1 MLKDTDQESGA
12 PTDAIHQRALA
23 HMQAETEQLRSNRE
37 HSIDQWPWLIFAIA
51 VVIRLTYFW
60 QYLQSPLFNYFRAD
74 QLYYLRWAREI
85 AAGDWLGSEAFE
97 MGPLYPYLVGA
108 AFSVCG
114 ENQAL
119 LLIVQLFLGA
129 LCAPLLYTCGCRLFD
144 RPTGIVA
151 GLLLGVYGPCI
162 FYECMMMKS
171 FLSPLLTV
179 VTLYAAVRYRENRAV
194 VWLWVAGAAVGM
206 ACLVRE
212 NHILLLLPVGIW
224 ILLTGAKCNVAKTR
238 VLLHGAHMV
247 AGLVLVLTPSA
258 VRNYVVA
265 REFVVVTAG
274 GGEVFYIAHRPG
286 ARPYYSAPHFVT
298 GNPFYEHEDFRKE
311 AERRT
316 GQRLSRSE
324 SSRYWYR
331 EAVKCVLDNPVHSA
345 RLTGQKAA
353 VLFNDYEVAD
363 GENFLVTRSFISCL
377 AWLPTFGWFGGLGF
391 LGMLVCLMTKRA
403 GWIVVAFVGVHVV
416 CVLLLYNFARFRLG
430 LMPMWMLLAALGIT
444 WLVDLSRHRVNV
456 SWLKFGCAAIFVGTI
471 TWVMLRPPAGGI
483 PPGHEVVRAIAT
495 GDLFMKRQ
503 KFELAEQ
510 EYGKI
515 TAVCERNKLKGPNV
529 VRWRLA
535 AYLGLARICRKT
547 DRPQGA
553 LQHLQAALDMQ
564 MRETGRRI
572 VLRRWIDFLEECVR
586 VQLHLE
592 GLSDPGKT
600 LADSKAELSR
610 LDQSQ
615 R

>member
-1 MLKDTDQESGA
+1 MQSVGLQ
-12 PTDAIHQRALA
+12 QRALA
-23 HMQAETEQLRSNRE
+23 HMQAETEQLLSDRE
-37 HSIDQWPWLIFAIA
+37 QSIDKWPWLIFAIA
-51 VVIRLTYFW
+51 FLTRVMYFG
-60 QYLQSPLFNYFRAD
+60 QYLQSPLFGYFRAD
-74 QLYYLRWAREI
+74 QLYYVRWAREI

-108 AFSVCG
+108 AFSVFG

-129 LCAPLLYTCGCRLFD
+129 LCAPLLCICGCRLFD
-144 RPTGIVA
+144 RSTGIVA
-151 GLLLGVYGPCI
+151 GLIMGVYGPCI

-179 VTLYAAVRYRENRAV
+179 VTLYAAVRYSENRAV
-194 VWLWVAGAAVGM
+194 VWLWVSGAAIGM

-212 NHILLLLPVGIW
+212 NHVLLLLPVGIW
-224 ILLTGAKCNVAKTR
+224 ILWTGHKFNVAKTR
-238 VLLHGAHMV
+238 VLLHGIHMV
-247 AGLVLVLTPSA
+247 AALVLVLTPSA

-316 GQRLSRSE
+316 GRRLSRSE

-331 EAVKCVLDNPVHSA
+331 EAVKCVLDNPFHSA
-345 RLTGQKAA
+345 RLTSQKAA

-363 GENFLVTRSFISCL
+363 GEDFLVTRRFISCL
-377 AWLPTFGWFGGLGF
+377 AWLPTFGWLGGLGF
-391 LGMLVCLMTKRA
+391 LGMLVCLMTKRT
-403 GWIVVAFVGVHVV
+403 GWIVVALLGVHVL

-430 LMPMWMLLAALGIT
+430 LMPMWILLAALGIS
-444 WLVDLSRHRVNV
+444 WLVGLCRRAVAL
-456 SWLKFGCAAIFVGTI
+456 SWLKFACAAIFVGTVTYI
-471 TWVMLRPPAGGI
+471 MLRPPAGGI

-495 GDLFMKRQ
+495 GDLFVKQQ
-503 KFELAEQ
+503 KFEFAEQ

-515 TAVCERNKLKGPNV
+515 IQVCEDEKLKGPNV
-529 VRWRLA
+529 ARWRLA
-535 AYLGLARICRKT
+535 AYLGLAGICRKAE
-547 DRPQGA
+547 RPQEA
-553 LQHLQAALDMQ
+553 LQHLQAALGLQ
-564 MRETGRRI
+564 IRATGRRV
-572 VLRRWIDFLEECVR
+572 VLRRWIDFLEDCVR
-586 VQLHLE
+586 GQLHLE
-592 GLSDPGKT
+592 GLSDPGKA
-600 LADSKAELSR
+600 LADSKTELAR
-610 LDQSQ
+610 LKQPQ